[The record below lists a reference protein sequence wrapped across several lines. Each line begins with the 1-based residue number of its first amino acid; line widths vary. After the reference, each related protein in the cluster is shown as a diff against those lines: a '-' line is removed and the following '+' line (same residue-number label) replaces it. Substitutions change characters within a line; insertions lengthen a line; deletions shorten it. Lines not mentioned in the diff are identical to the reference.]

1 MSDTQASAARYYIG
15 LMSGTS
21 LDGVNAVLAEMTPGP
36 LILASL
42 WLPYPEDI
50 KTELLEMQ
58 APGQDELARLGSL
71 SNRIADLYAE
81 VVHGLLAQAGI
92 PARVVRAIGSHG
104 QVVRHHPGQGY
115 SLQANNPARLAE
127 QTGIPVVADFRSRDL
142 SAGGQG
148 GPLAAAFHAA
158 VFHRPGVH
166 RVIVNIGGIASLTY
180 LPADGRVIGF
190 DCGPGTLLVDA
201 WVKRHW
207 GCDYDPGGSLSA
219 QGRVLDRLLQ
229 GFQSHPYFART
240 PPKSAGRQDFPTQWL
255 DSHIPAAAQPED
267 VLATLLELS
276 VRAIANG
283 VRGYCPG
290 AREIWLCG
298 GGAHNEELRR
308 RLSAHLPGLRM
319 GVTDELGVHVDWV
332 ETFAC
337 AWLARQCLAGHT
349 GNLPQVTGARG
360 ARVLGALY
368 PA

>member
-1 MSDTQASAARYYIG
+1 MSDIQASKARYFIG

-21 LDGVNAVLAEMTPGP
+21 LDGVNAVLAEMVPRP

-42 WLPYPEDI
+42 WLAYPEDI
-50 KTELLEMQ
+50 KAELLELQ
-58 APGQDELARLGSL
+58 ESGRHELARLGPL
-71 SNRIADLYAE
+71 SNRIAGLYADA
-81 VVHGLLAQAGI
+81 VHALLAQAGI
-92 PARVVRAIGSHG
+92 QARVVRVIGSHG
-104 QVVRHHPGQGY
+104 QAVRHQPSQGY
-115 SLQANNPARLAE
+115 SLQANNPALLAE
-127 QTGIPVVADFRSRDL
+127 LTGIPVVTDFRSRDL
-142 SAGGQG
+142 AAGGQG
-148 GPLAAAFHAA
+148 GPLASAFHAA
-158 VFHRPGVH
+158 VFRQPGVH
-166 RVIVNIGGIASLTY
+166 RAVANIGGIASLTY

-190 DCGPGTLLVDA
+190 DCGPGTLLLDT

-240 PPKSAGRQDFPTQWL
+240 PPKSAGRQDFSIEWL
-255 DSHIPAAAQPED
+255 DSHIPATAQPED

-290 AREIWLCG
+290 TREIWLCG

-332 ETFAC
+332 ETLAC